1 MSRYQVQQS
10 FILVLK
16 PAGLFL
22 CDCKVVSRQ
31 SFRLSL
37 GGGFAILSARPDI
50 NSEMSKYG
58 SV

>member
-1 MSRYQVQQS
+1 MLLIR
-10 FILVLK
+10 
-16 PAGLFL
+16 
-22 CDCKVVSRQ
+22 KVMLWQ
-31 SFRLSL
+31 TFRLSL